1 MRDPPGSKPLRLPSV
16 LAACVPGCHSHLAR
30 VPPRLSALLA
40 SLALGCAASA
50 MQHPATPLDVRAFAA
65 APTPGGVEPG
75 GIVPNFRLTDH
86 RGVTRELDYDTTLR
100 AVVLVFTRTGSPRAL
115 QTATALRAL
124 RARFPASQVAIW
136 QIDSNLGSD
145 RSFIDAEQVLHL
157 NDTPVLIDEAQL
169 VATELGASRELETFV
184 LTGPPLATVVY
195 RGPLDNANPAS
206 LAAPTENYAADA
218 VDAVLTGR
226 PAAKPR
232 VAPANAARALDL
244 PPAPAIDYA
253 ADVAPVVLRRCVSCH
268 STGNI
273 GPHVYGKF
281 DDLASRAS
289 SVRAAMLQKRMPPW
303 HADPRWG
310 SFANTQALTPPESAT
325 LHAWARAGAP
335 RGTGTDP
342 LAGPAASAGG
352 EWPMGRPD
360 IILSIPRQT
369 IPATGPVDY
378 RYFTLDVPTPTE
390 RWLRAAVIRPGNP
403 RIVHHAL
410 VFEGSQIDLLLSA
423 LTTGQLPGTGGFFAG
438 YAPGLAQN
446 AFPEGS
452 GKRLRANSQITFQMH
467 YQASGQTEVDDTQIG
482 FYFLDRAPDRE
493 VQTKAASNLSITIP
507 PGAREYERTA
517 SFTPSTSKDV
527 LLYELSPHMHY
538 RGKRFRFDAAYPDG
552 TTETLLNV
560 PNYDFDWQTGYR
572 FREPKRLPRGTQIR
586 VVGAYDNS
594 ELNRRNPD
602 PRSTVR
608 FGEQTND
615 EMFIGY
621 INYAELPANAASP
634 PPVFGANLIA
644 RARVGEPFALAVT
657 ASNSPSRYRAEG
669 LPAGLSLDAT
679 RGVISGSPASPGRYT
694 ATLTAENSSG
704 SAATV
709 VDISVTG
716 GPAAPVFTAQPRS
729 VRARLGQRVTL
740 AASVSSAGPTTYT
753 WFFRGGEFCNTDAPV
768 LALSEVTAAYA
779 GDYVCVATNAA
790 GSTASST
797 ATVSLEFSGLV
808 NLSAR
813 ARVGTGAAVVIPGI
827 SVRGDKPKQL
837 LIRAAGPG
845 LAAFGVGGTLANPT
859 LSVFTAAGERV
870 LTNDNW
876 NEVPD
881 VPALRAATGSLGAFA
896 LPEGSSDAA
905 MLVTLPPGSY
915 TVQVAGGGT
924 GTAAQGV
931 ALVEVYEADANPST
945 LVNLSCRAQVGTG
958 GDILIAGF
966 TVGGT
971 QPKRVL
977 IRGIGP
983 TLGTLGV
990 SGALADPKL
999 EVIRQGSDVALASND
1014 NWDASLAPAF
1024 ASVAAFA
1031 LNPNSRDAALIAT
1044 LPPGSYTAQVSGV
1057 GNSTGIAIVEVYE
1070 LP

>member
-1 MRDPPGSKPLRLPSV
+1 MLPRIPV
-16 LAACVPGCHSHLAR
+16 L
-30 VPPRLSALLA
+30 LLP
-40 SLALGCAASA
+40 LALACTAGA
-50 MQHPATPLDVRAFAA
+50 MTHPVAPLDVRAFAA
-65 APTPGGVEPG
+65 APATGGLEPG
-75 GIVPNFRLTDH
+75 SPVPNFRLTDH
-86 RGVTRELDYDTTLR
+86 RGVTRELDYDTSVK
-100 AVVLVFTRTGSPRAL
+100 AVVLVFTRPGSPRAV
-115 QTATALRAL
+115 QTASALRTL
-124 RARFPASQVAIW
+124 RARFPGNDVVVWQV
-136 QIDSNLGSD
+136 DSNLGSD
-145 RSFIDAEQVLHL
+145 RAFLEAEQLLHA
-157 NDTPVLIDEAQL
+157 NETPVLLDDAQL
-169 VATELGASRELETFV
+169 VASELGATQELETFV
-184 LTGPPLATVVY
+184 LTGPPLATVAY
-195 RGPLDNANPAS
+195 RGPLDNANPAT
-206 LAAPTENYAADA
+206 LGAPTENYAADA
-218 VDAVLTGR
+218 VAAVLAGR
-226 PAAKPR
+226 TPAKPR
-232 VAPANAARALDL
+232 VALAAGARALDL

-253 ADVAPVVLRRCVSCH
+253 TDVAPVVLRRCVSCH
-268 STGNI
+268 SPGNI
-273 GPHVYGKF
+273 GPHVYSKF
-281 DDLASRAS
+281 EDLASRAS
-289 SVRAAMLQKRMPPW
+289 SVRASMLQKRMAPW

-310 SFANTQALTPPESAT
+310 SFANGLAVTPPESAT

-335 RGTGTDP
+335 RGSGPDP
-342 LAGPAASAGG
+342 LAANAAPAGG
-352 EWPMGRPD
+352 DWPLGRPD
-360 IILSIPRQT
+360 IIVSIPRQNL
-369 IPATGPVDY
+369 PATGPIEY

-390 RWLRAAVIRPGNP
+390 KWLRAAVIRPGNP
-403 RIVHHAL
+403 RVVHHAL

-423 LTTGQLPGTGGFFAG
+423 LSTGQLPGTGGFFAG

-452 GKRLRANSQITFQMH
+452 GKRLRANSQVTFQMH
-467 YQASGQTEVDDTQIG
+467 YQASGQAETDETQLG

-507 PGAREYERTA
+507 AGAREYERTA
-517 SFTPSTSKDV
+517 SFTPSTTKDV

-572 FREPKRLPRGTQIR
+572 FLEPKRLPRGTQIR
-586 VVGAYDNS
+586 VVGAFDNS

-602 PRSTVR
+602 PRTTVR

-621 INYAELPANAASP
+621 INYAELPTNAASR
-634 PPVFGANLIA
+634 PPVFGANLVT
-644 RARVGEPFALAVT
+644 RARVGEPFALAVPAT
-657 ASNSPSRYRAEG
+657 NSPTRYRADG
-669 LPAGLSLDAT
+669 LPAGLILDAS
-679 RGVISGSPASPGRYT
+679 RGVISGTPTAAGRRT
-694 ATLTAENSSG
+694 ATVTAENAAG

-709 VDISVTG
+709 VEVTVTG
-716 GPAAPVFTAQPRS
+716 GPSAPVFTVQPRS
-729 VRARLGQRVTL
+729 VRTRLGQRVTL
-740 AASVSSAGPTTYT
+740 SAAVSSAGPTTYT
-753 WFFRGGEFCNTDAPV
+753 WFLRGGEFCNTDTPV
-768 LALSEVTAAYA
+768 LTLNDVTAAYA

-790 GSTASST
+790 GSTSSAT
-797 ATVSLEFSGLV
+797 ATLSLEFTGLV

-845 LAAFGVGGTLANPT
+845 LAALGVTGTLPNPT
-859 LSVFTAAGERV
+859 LSVFSASGERL

-881 VPALRAATGSLGAFA
+881 VPGLRAAAGGLGAFA
-896 LPEGSSDAA
+896 LPEGSGDAA

-915 TVQVAGGGT
+915 TVQVAGNGT
-924 GTAAQGV
+924 GAAAQGV

-966 TVGGT
+966 TVSGV

-983 TLGTLGV
+983 TLASLGV
-990 SGALADPKL
+990 TGALADPKL
-999 EVIRQGSDVALASND
+999 EIFRQGSDAALATND
-1014 NWDASLAPAF
+1014 NWDTGLAPTF

-1031 LNPNSRDAALIAT
+1031 LNSGSKDAALVVT
-1044 LPPGSYTAQVSGV
+1044 LPPGGYTAQVSGV
-1057 GNSTGIAIVEVYE
+1057 GNTSGIAIVEVYE